1 MATGLTMGGW
11 IFLLSSWGI
20 IIGVTIW
27 CVVKLVAGNN
37 TAKEGG

>member
-1 MATGLTMGGW
+1 MAQGLTVGGW

-27 CVVKLVAGNN
+27 CVAKLVAGNN
-37 TAKEGG
+37 TTKEDG